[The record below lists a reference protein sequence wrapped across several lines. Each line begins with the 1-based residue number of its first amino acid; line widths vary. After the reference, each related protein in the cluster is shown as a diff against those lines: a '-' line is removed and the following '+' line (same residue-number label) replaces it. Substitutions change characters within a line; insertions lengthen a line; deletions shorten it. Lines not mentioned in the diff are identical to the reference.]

1 MMMLRSVNGGP
12 APQQASCTLCH
23 STSNPST
30 SFSNMQYGSYCAG
43 TSVGK
48 AAVQAL
54 KCKGVM
60 NPMALMHISH
70 GHFLTARHLRF
81 SPLNSA
87 AFAKASVRYKLKV
100 NAVDAGQSGGGEYP
114 QEISRSD
121 EEITPEKAADKNKDS
136 RLDFDFSNAQA
147 ASEEAARKA
156 LVILQETTSQLR
168 EQAEKASSVLAASA
182 QELPARGKE
191 GLSYVAENA
200 PDPVKDIAETA
211 LKAHYWEDGSIKQ
224 GSKIHDFC
232 LGIPYGVLLVVGG
245 LLGFIIT
252 GSTVSIRFGVL
263 LGGVILALSVTSLSA
278 WKQGESTLRYI
289 QGQIIITGAIFF
301 RFIRRYAETKSV
313 FPTGVIAVTS
323 AAMLAF
329 YAYVYISDINPPKE
343 IESGG
348 SY

>member
-54 KCKGVM
+54 KCKGMM

-81 SPLNSA
+81 SPLSSA
-87 AFAKASVRYKLKV
+87 VSAKASVRYKLKV
-100 NAVDAGQSGGGEYP
+100 NAVDAGQSGGDEYP
-114 QEISRSD
+114 QEISSSD

-136 RLDFDFSNAQA
+136 RLDFDFSSAQA

-182 QELPARGKE
+182 QELPAR
-191 GLSYVAENA
+191 
-200 PDPVKDIAETA
+200 
-211 LKAHYWEDGSIKQ
+211 
-224 GSKIHDFC
+224 
-232 LGIPYGVLLVVGG
+232 
-245 LLGFIIT
+245 

-301 RFIRRYAETKSV
+301 RFIRRYGETKSV

-329 YAYVYISDINPPKE
+329 YAYVYLSDINPPKE

>member
-54 KCKGVM
+54 KCKGMM

-70 GHFLTARHLRF
+70 GHFVTARHLRF
-81 SPLNSA
+81 SPLNSP

-100 NAVDAGQSGGGEYP
+100 NAVDAGQSGGDEYP
-114 QEISRSD
+114 QEILSSD
-121 EEITPEKAADKNKDS
+121 EEITPEKAADKNKNS

-191 GLSYVAENA
+191 GLSYVAENT
-200 PDPVKDIAETA
+200 PNLVKDIAETA
-211 LKAHYWEDGSIKQ
+211 LKAHY
-224 GSKIHDFC
+224 
-232 LGIPYGVLLVVGG
+232 
-245 LLGFIIT
+245 
-252 GSTVSIRFGVL
+252 
-263 LGGVILALSVTSLSA
+263 
-278 WKQGESTLRYI
+278 
-289 QGQIIITGAIFF
+289 
-301 RFIRRYAETKSV
+301 
-313 FPTGVIAVTS
+313 
-323 AAMLAF
+323 
-329 YAYVYISDINPPKE
+329 
-343 IESGG
+343 
-348 SY
+348 